1 MARKRMFDMEIV
13 DTDLF
18 LDMPQSSQNL
28 YFHLGMRADDDGF
41 VSNPKK
47 IIKII
52 GANDDDLK
60 LLFLKKFVIPFESG
74 VCVITHWK
82 LNNYLRKDR
91 YIETI
96 YKEEKK
102 QLVEDENGVYSL
114 GIPKCNQMLTNGIHS
129 IEENSIEKKSIEEKR
144 IDIIDD
150 NERYVNESLQSNTNV
165 TQCNTNINQ
174 KHQDIINIYNTYC
187 GKLPKIQKLTDKR
200 KTAVNKL
207 LKEFTIEQFEEICI
221 NANESDFLTGKNDRG
236 WKADFDFI
244 IRPDKAIKILEGQYN
259 NKRIDKMDGFTHLW
273 KEAQKKDE
281 QDRNSTNNNTFSW

>member
-47 IIKII
+47 IVKVI

-74 VCVITHWK
+74 IVVIRHWK

-91 YIETI
+91 YTETI

-102 QLVEDENGVYSL
+102 QLIEDENGVYSL
-114 GIPKCNQMLTNGIHS
+114 GIPNGDQRLTQNR
-129 IEENSIEKKSIEEKR
+129 IEENSIEKNS
-144 IDIIDD
+144 IDIYSPANAEQNIPYKEIIDYLND
-150 NERYVNESLQSNTNV
+150 RTGASYRYTTKKTKDLIKARFNEKFTLDDFKIVIDKKCIEWMNTDMQKYLRPETLFGTKFESYL
-165 TQCNTNINQ
+165 NQ
-174 KHQDIINIYNTYC
+174 QVQ
-187 GKLPKIQKLTDKR
+187 PRKLTTKD
-200 KTAVNKL
+200 
-207 LKEFTIEQFEEICI
+207 I
-221 NANESDFLTGKNDRG
+221 NVDISDF
-236 WKADFDFI
+236 
-244 IRPDKAIKILEGQYN
+244 
-259 NKRIDKMDGFTHLW
+259 
-273 KEAQKKDE
+273 
-281 QDRNSTNNNTFSW
+281 

>member
-47 IIKII
+47 IIKAI
-52 GANDDDLK
+52 GANEDDLK

-91 YIETI
+91 YTETI
-96 YKEEKK
+96 YKNEKR
-102 QLVEDENGVYSL
+102 QLTEDENGVYSL
-114 GIPKCNQMLTNGIHS
+114 DTSINTSVGIPTGIPDDNQCVTSGIPYGIPS
-129 IEENSIEKKSIEEKR
+129 IEKNRIDKNSIEYNRKDKR
-144 IDIIDD
+144 KEIV
-150 NERYVNESLQSNTNV
+150 E
-165 TQCNTNINQ
+165 
-174 KHQDIINIYNTYC
+174 IYNTFC
-187 GKLPKIQKLTDKR
+187 TNLPQVQKITDKR
-200 KTAVNKL
+200 NKAIDKF
-207 LKEFTIEQFEEICI
+207 LKEFTAEQFKELCKI
-221 NANESDFLTGKNDRG
+221 ANESDFLIGNNERN

-244 IRPDKAIKILEGQYN
+244 MRIDKATAILEGKY
-259 NKRIDKMDGFTHLW
+259 T
-273 KEAQKKDE
+273 QKTKTVS
-281 QDRNSTNNNTFSW
+281 STNIDRWLEQKEREEAEENAKQGI